1 MSKLDAGQMH
11 LLRLTMQG
19 AAGDGWA
26 PVSAV
31 VWPLIAA
38 LPSDLV
44 ELLPSDNG
52 GHARLTHDGEVV
64 LRYS

>member
-1 MSKLDAGQMH
+1 MKLDHGELH
-11 LLRLTMQG
+11 LLRLIEKG

-26 PVSAV
+26 PVSTV

-38 LPSDLV
+38 LPTDLV

-64 LRYS
+64 LLYS